1 MSTIRIYK
9 VAEVLGIPSHDVI
22 DLLKREHGI
31 EVKSASSTIEE
42 IVARQFVERTARERN
57 LSLPAGQLFATK
69 PAAKSKTKG
78 TKTAKSSEPS
88 MRPRLGPP
96 RLVKAPKPTP
106 PPEPE
111 GEVTEESVVTE
122 PEPTLPEPVKAVEPE
137 PAPEPEPARP
147 ARAIKPRRTVRV
159 VAWAKTARVL
169 LGKPIARL
177 TAHGCIL
184 SRSTATTL
192 TT

>member
-31 EVKSASSTIEE
+31 GVKSASSTIEE
-42 IVARQFVERTARERN
+42 IVARQCVERTARERN

-111 GEVTEESVVTE
+111 GEVTEEEMNSETE
-122 PEPTLPEPVKAVEPE
+122 VNVCANGVLTQSTGGTLP
-137 PAPEPEPARP
+137 
-147 ARAIKPRRTVRV
+147 KPTREMVFLVFHT
-159 VAWAKTARVL
+159 
-169 LGKPIARL
+169 PIF
-177 TAHGCIL
+177 
-184 SRSTATTL
+184 TTFIGNCKHQKH
-192 TT
+192 